1 MNIYL
6 YFAKNILLPSSDLVL
21 HTKIHQEL
29 NFLEKSQWWTYEKL
43 QDYQNKKLQNLVTY
57 SYNNVP
63 YYHRIFKEIGIHP
76 TDIKTSNDL
85 ENIPIL
91 TKEIVRKNFSDMMPK
106 NQSLKSL
113 ILGQSS
119 GSTGEPFKYY
129 LDKNSYSCLWA
140 NHYRGWKWTGYD
152 FGDSYVKLSLNPR
165 KNFKKRIQDRM
176 LNCLYLYALNVDDHT
191 LSVYIKQIRKYNPKI
206 IRGYASLLYLVAR
219 YMQEHNI
226 NDIKP
231 KSVISTGD
239 MLFDN
244 YRELI
249 ESQFNCKVYDGYGG
263 DGIAGAFECEN
274 HDGYHMPSECA
285 IYEFVK
291 DGNNIAAGE
300 RGEIIL
306 TNLTNYGMP
315 FIRYKIGDVGIPS
328 SDLCSCGRGLPL
340 MDKIEGRDTD
350 IISTPTGK
358 YLIVHFF
365 TALFEYIE
373 GVDQFQIIQNKIDNI
388 TIKIVKNRAFTQD
401 DLVHIVNTVQ
411 TNAGEDVSIDVEFVK
426 SIPLS
431 RSGKRRFVISN
442 VKLQL

>member
-1 MNIYL
+1 MPL
-6 YFAKNILLPSSDLVL
+6 SDLVL
-21 HTKIHQEL
+21 HTKIHQEF
-29 NFLEKSQWWTYEKL
+29 NFLEKSQWWSYKKI
-43 QDYQNKKLQNLVTY
+43 QDYQNKKLRNLVTY

-63 YYHRIFKEIGIHP
+63 YYHQTFKEMGLHP
-76 TDIKTSNDL
+76 TDIKTTEDL
-85 ENIPIL
+85 EKIPIL
-91 TKEIVRKNFSDMMPK
+91 TKEIVRKNISDMVPK
-106 NQSLKSL
+106 NQSLNNL

-129 LDKNSYSCLWA
+129 SDKRSYSCLWA
-140 NHYRGWKWTGYD
+140 NHYRGWKWAGYN
-152 FGDSYVKLSLNPR
+152 FGDPYVKLSLNPR
-165 KNFKKRIQDRM
+165 TNFKKTIQDRM
-176 LNCLYLYALNVDDHT
+176 LNCLYLYALNVDEYT
-191 LSVYIKQIRKYNPKI
+191 LSTYIEQIKKYNPKI

-226 NDIKP
+226 DDIKP
-231 KSVISTGD
+231 RSVLSTGD
-239 MLFDN
+239 ILFDN

-263 DGIAGAFECEN
+263 DGIAGAFECEK
-274 HDGYHMPSECA
+274 HEGYHIPSECT
-285 IYEFVK
+285 IFEFVK
-291 DGNNIAAGE
+291 DGENVAADE

-315 FIRYKIGDVGIPS
+315 FLRYKIGDVGIPS
-328 SDLCSCGRGLPL
+328 DGLCSCGRGLPL

-373 GVDQFQIIQNKIDNI
+373 GVDQFQVVQNKIDKI
-388 TIKIVKNRAFTQD
+388 TIKIVKNSAFTQD
-401 DLVHIVNTVQ
+401 DLDHIENTIQ
-411 TNAGEDVSIDVEFVK
+411 TNAGEDVSINVEFVK
-426 SIPLS
+426 SIPVS
-431 RSGKRRFVISN
+431 QSGKRRFVISN